1 MSRAKFETTLPS
13 EEELSEIAQAFR
25 EMADAA
31 RDLRFKFEFAEHAE
45 RYETVRRAMR
55 RKRESDANGD

>member
-1 MSRAKFETTLPS
+1 MIRAKIGTTLPS
-13 EEELSEIAQAFR
+13 EDDLSEIAQAFR

-45 RYETVRRAMR
+45 RYETALRAMR
-55 RKRESDANGD
+55 HKPESDPDA